1 MPDIREPYPV
11 KPVWPTRP
19 GRKIA
24 DKKVPKNDQE
34 KEKEKEKKKQK
45 QQDNDRP
52 HIDDYA

>member
-34 KEKEKEKKKQK
+34 KEKEKKKQK
-45 QQDNDRP
+45 PQDNDRP

>member
-24 DKKVPKNDQE
+24 EKKVPTKSEND
-34 KEKEKEKKKQK
+34 KDKKKKNQ
-45 QQDNDRP
+45 QQDNSRP

>member
-24 DKKVPKNDQE
+24 EKKVPKSE
-34 KEKEKEKKKQK
+34 KDKDKKKKKQ
-45 QQDNDRP
+45 QQDNERP

>member
-19 GRKIA
+19 GRSIGEKQTPKT
-24 DKKVPKNDQE
+24 DKD
-34 KEKEKEKKKQK
+34 KEEKQK
-45 QQDNDRP
+45 KRKPLPDEDGP